1 MEKVIYIPVIFLASP
16 RRPSIATPPPEVEG
30 ESCSPG
36 GCQDE
41 EEERSVGRGGE
52 VDEQGVEGRRQ
63 APDLV
68 HLAHIGS
75 EETKCEGA
83 KGEDG
88 AGS

>member
-16 RRPSIATPPPEVEG
+16 RRPSVAAPPPEVEG

-36 GCQDE
+36 GRQDE

-68 HLAHIGS
+68 HLAHVA
-75 EETKCEGA
+75 CDD
-83 KGEDG
+83 EDPE
-88 AGS
+88 